1 MLAEYEGYVYIANIK
16 DQQVTLLTYDQSKS
30 LESFEAK
37 RDYFKKNVDLDDPSL
52 SAIYDIHFYV
62 KYKDF
67 IENIEIW
74 LVDEGRAV
82 GLKEDVEK
90 NEVVIDVAHD
100 AKDDSWVQYEKGAS
114 AKKINLS
121 DCEEYIVEK
130 KYLKRNERIVNEII
144 EKSSVTLNVF
154 RNSIIMNRRLNL

>member
-37 RDYFKKNVDLDDPSL
+37 RDYFKKNVDLDEPSL

-100 AKDDSWVQYEKGAS
+100 AKDDSWVQYEKGTS

-130 KYLKRNERIVNEII
+130 KYSKRNERIVNEII